1 MTTQDFSDSGALYQN
16 HLHRVK
22 HILKQSKYRSKDISE
37 LGIPHNISSI
47 LAQNAAEE
55 RATRQESPTSDKQHI
70 SRSARTEHA
79 EPAERIVTGTTAV
92 GRGRKAAGKKHAGN
106 RKGKVKASLH
116 RTHKMK
122 LRKDTILPSK
132 DSGGE
137 IGGSAQKQR
146 E

>member
-1 MTTQDFSDSGALYQN
+1 MPTQDFSDSGALYQN
-16 HLHRVK
+16 HLNCITQR
-22 HILKQSKYRSKDISE
+22 ILKHFKYPSDDISF
-37 LGIPHNISSI
+37 LGKRHDISSI

-55 RATRQESPTSDKQHI
+55 GVTGQESPTSDEQHI
-70 SRSARTEHA
+70 SRACSDHVETVD
-79 EPAERIVTGTTAV
+79 RIVTGTTAV